1 MAKTRIRTYQNISR
15 LIKGN
20 FSYNSLDSLHIWL
33 LFGFRNFFLVVLC
46 KICTAILVGWAEI
59 KNRVSMIHTL
69 SQFWRVHCFLLL
81 LRWYL
86 EYKTKNVPRKPEN
99 EFRQFVLNT
108 KIVLKENIYKCL
120 KLFFDPW
127 KFFWILFNC
136 DQFMVWKQLKRN

>member
-15 LIKGN
+15 LIRGN

-33 LFGFRNFFLVVLC
+33 LFGFRNFFPCGLMQDLYC
-46 KICTAILVGWAEI
+46 NLGWAEI
-59 KNRVSMIHTL
+59 KNRVSMIYTL

-86 EYKTKNVPRKPEN
+86 GYKTKYVPRKPEN